1 MTSFMDYIKA
11 YYRVCRLEYAPGE
24 IPAMLTVLFLGSA
37 AVSRFFD
44 FIVIEALLVF
54 LLLYL
59 SGFIIN
65 AITDKEIDTKYD
77 TFKTS
82 IPKSVDILGERTLWG
97 LIIGHVVVSIVLA
110 FHISLQMSNFLPL
123 ILVLLG
129 VFFGLGYSV
138 KPFHFK
144 VRGIWHA
151 IALGSSAFFLPF
163 IFLMFVVAEGIP
175 FPLLAFII
183 GFSFVHYGMEFG
195 NQAIDYIEDKAQNV
209 RTPPVRW
216 GMIPSLKIALGFV
229 IVGILTEGYSLYH
242 VLLSKGAFTIF
253 HPILTTNV
261 VFGIFM
267 GIILIGYYIPT
278 KGLWDMLRTLEK
290 SETVEDGM
298 PTLKKICNY
307 AKWQASGILG
317 VAVVSGI
324 LFLGVVYGPVTQI
337 VDNTNGQHN
346 PLVGDLNFA
355 SPPKAEFFEEDEGDW
370 LANVSV
376 SIKNGDILRDRGSL
390 MIMVQ
395 SWVANIPFRAKSI
408 LLETEIQP
416 NGYWNITTQAFAHDA
431 DDTSFV
437 IYIMIDQ
444 TGLGDFIRLD
454 KLWNP
459 WVIPSQKDIYIY
471 SVEIESYEE
480 MLIDEK
486 ANVTVTIFNEG
497 STRNIGSIEVKVICY
512 TSYWLWS
519 DDATA
524 TNDFAL
530 HSIQNWS
537 PTLVLNPVEIDLNKP
552 IFVIKLYYN
561 NNLVDDL
568 TVYSK

>member
-1 MTSFMDYIKA
+1 MDYIKA

-37 AVSRFFD
+37 TVARFFD
-44 FIVIEALLVF
+44 FIVIEALLAF
-54 LLLYL
+54 MLLYL

-82 IPKSVDILGERTLWG
+82 IPKSVDILGEKTLWG
-97 LIIGHVVVSIVLA
+97 LIIGHVVVSIILA

-123 ILVLLG
+123 VLVLLG

-138 KPFHFK
+138 RPFHFK
-144 VRGIWHA
+144 VRGVWHA

-175 FPLLAFII
+175 IPLLTFII

-216 GMIPSLKIALGFV
+216 GMIPSLKIALGLV
-229 IVGILTEGYSLYH
+229 ILGILTEGYSLYH
-242 VLLSKGAFTIF
+242 VLLSKGTFTIF

-278 KGLWDMLRTLEK
+278 KGLWDMLKTLEK

-337 VDNTNGQHN
+337 VDNSNGQQ
-346 PLVGDLNFA
+346 PVIGDLNFS
-355 SPPKAEFFEEDEGDW
+355 SPPEAEFFEDGEGDW
-370 LANVSV
+370 LANVSI
-376 SIKNGDILRDRGSL
+376 SIQNDDILRDRGSL

-416 NGYWNITTQAFAHDA
+416 NGYWNLTTQAFAHDA
-431 DDTSFV
+431 DDTSFK
-437 IYIMIDQ
+437 IYIMIDK
-444 TGLGDFIRLD
+444 TGLGDFTRID
-454 KLWNP
+454 KSWNP
-459 WVIPSQKDIYIY
+459 YVIVSQKDLYIY

-486 ANVTVTIFNEG
+486 ANVTVTVFNEG
-497 STRNIGSIEVKVICY
+497 SSRNIGSIEVKVDCY
-512 TSYWLWS
+512 TSYWFWT
-519 DDATA
+519 DEATA
-524 TNDFAL
+524 SNNYML
-530 HSIQNWS
+530 KSNNNWS
-537 PTLVLNPVEIDLNKP
+537 PKLVLNPSEVDLNKP
-552 IFVIKLYYN
+552 IFVIKLYNN
-561 NNLVDDL
+561 NNLIDNL
-568 TVYSK
+568 TVHSK

>member
-1 MTSFMDYIKA
+1 MDYIKA

-37 AVSRFFD
+37 TVARFFD
-44 FIVIEALLVF
+44 IIVIEALLAF
-54 LLLYL
+54 MLLYL

-82 IPKSVDILGERTLWG
+82 IPKSVDILGEKTLWG
-97 LIIGHVVVSIVLA
+97 LIIGHVSVSIILA

-123 ILVLLG
+123 ILVLIG

-138 KPFHFK
+138 KPFQFK

-175 FPLLAFII
+175 FPLLLFII
-183 GFSFVHYGMEFG
+183 GFSFVHYAMEFG

-216 GMIPSLKIALGFV
+216 GMIRSLKIALGCV
-229 IVGILTEGYSLYH
+229 ILGIFIEGYSLYH
-242 VLLSKGAFTIF
+242 VLLSKGTFTIF

-261 VFGIFM
+261 VFTILM

-278 KGLWDMLRTLEK
+278 KGLLGMLRTLEK

-324 LFLGVVYGPVTQI
+324 LFLGVAYGPVTQI
-337 VDNTNGQHN
+337 TPGGNNILNLGES
-346 PLVGDLNFA
+346 DLAFA
-355 SPPKAEFFEEDEGDW
+355 EDPEVEFFYDDTYGW
-370 LANVSV
+370 MANVTVSV
-376 SIKNGDILRDRGSL
+376 QNDNIQREWGSL
-390 MIMVQ
+390 MIMIQ
-395 SWVANIPFRAKSI
+395 SWVAYIPIGAELVFLEKI
-408 LLETEIQP
+408 LYPYE
-416 NGYWNITTQAFAHDA
+416 YWNISRQIEAHKVDT
-431 DDTSFV
+431 TSFKV
-437 IYIMIDQ
+437 FIHEDQ
-444 TGLGDFIRLD
+444 TGNNNFIRLD
-454 KLWNP
+454 KSWNP
-459 WVIPSQKDIYIY
+459 WELFSDKDLGIF

-480 MLIDEK
+480 ILFDEK
-486 ANVTVTIFNEG
+486 VNVTITVFNDGGTKAPGDLYVEVWYTYLG
-497 STRNIGSIEVKVICY
+497 YSSYDGDDNDIYIQSGRNWKK
-512 TSYWLWS
+512 
-519 DDATA
+519 
-524 TNDFAL
+524 
-530 HSIQNWS
+530 
-537 PTLVLNPVEIDLNKP
+537 TLTVNVLEFDGLTEK
-552 IFVIKLYYN
+552 FTIKLYHDGN
-561 NNLVDDL
+561 IMDDYI
-568 TVYSK
+568 VYGYD